1 MRVERSADAL
11 LIIDALVL
19 LHGVNGEIYFSER
32 ALSGESSLRV
42 ERNGSSPPCGQPADR
57 RRRTVAARPTSPLD
71 LSAGPRAL
79 SLPGAPRGRNSSVT
93 QVTLLFSRAAFRFR
107 WGELARGRGL
117 NHSEPLVS
125 PEQPLLR

>member
-19 LHGVNGEIYFSER
+19 LHGINEEIFFSKR
-32 ALSGESSLRV
+32 AMSGESSIKV

-79 SLPGAPRGRNSSVT
+79 SLWGSART
-93 QVTLLFSRAAFRFR
+93 QQQRDTGHAAVQPCGFQV
-107 WGELARGRGL
+107 
-117 NHSEPLVS
+117 PLGGTC
-125 PEQPLLR
+125 

>member
-19 LHGVNGEIYFSER
+19 LHGINEEIFFSKR
-32 ALSGESSLRV
+32 AMSGESSIKG

-57 RRRTVAARPTSPLD
+57 RRRTVAARPISLLD

-93 QVTLLFSRAAFRFR
+93 QVTLLFSRAAF
-107 WGELARGRGL
+107 
-117 NHSEPLVS
+117 S
-125 PEQPLLR
+125 PKQVVWWEC